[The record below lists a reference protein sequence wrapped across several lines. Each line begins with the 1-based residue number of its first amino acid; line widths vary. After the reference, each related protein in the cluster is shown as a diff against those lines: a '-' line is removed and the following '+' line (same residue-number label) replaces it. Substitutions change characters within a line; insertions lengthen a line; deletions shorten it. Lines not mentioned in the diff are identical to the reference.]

1 MPTTALLAEN
11 DLVGHETGE
20 LVPCFGVEFHPVGHA
35 PFGEIVRVNVY
46 AHHPDPIGFQALAA
60 SFSGGQPLMVGP
72 MEFLAVLKHPQ
83 EPVKVLGPVP
93 GHTDNAS
100 RHMQPPK
107 TA

>member
-1 MPTTALLAEN
+1 
-11 DLVGHETGE
+11 
-20 LVPCFGVEFHPVGHA
+20 
-35 PFGEIVRVNVY
+35 
-46 AHHPDPIGFQALAA
+46 
-60 SFSGGQPLMVGP
+60 MVGP